1 MTELRTVGVEEEML
15 LVERST
21 GHAISL
27 QSQVL
32 AAMPEDPPEGEIE
45 GEFAREQIEVG
56 SAPHDDLATLAAELT
71 EWRRRASVAARRQG
85 AAVAALG
92 LSPTPTVPHRAQGDR
107 YARMAE
113 RFGVIAA
120 EFLSCGC
127 HVHVSVR
134 DREEAVR
141 VLDRIRPSLPLL
153 TALCTNSPF
162 HAGVDTGYA
171 GYRTLQMDRWPSAG
185 PVEPFG
191 SAAAYD
197 EAMAQMLATGVL
209 LDQGMVYFDARVS
222 HRYPTIEI
230 RVADVCL
237 DVRDAVLLAALCR
250 ALVETEAHDAR
261 DAVLPSVPVLR
272 LARWQAASTGVG
284 GDLLDPRTLTPVPAW
299 EAIGAL
305 VERLRPALERSGDVG
320 LVEGALARI
329 RRGGTGADRQRRV
342 LEHTGSM
349 ADVVADATRVT
360 TGTERDQF

>member
-1 MTELRTVGVEEEML
+1 MSELRTVGVEEEML
-15 LVERST
+15 LVERAT
-21 GHAISL
+21 GHAMSL

-32 AAMPEDPPEGEIE
+32 AAMPENPPDGEIE

-56 SAPHDDLATLAAELT
+56 SAPHEDLAVLAAELS
-71 EWRRRASVAARRQG
+71 EWRHRASVAARHQG

-92 LSPTPTVPHRAQGDR
+92 LSPTPTVPHRAPGSR
-107 YARMAE
+107 YEQIAE

-127 HVHVSVR
+127 HVHVSVNDR
-134 DREEAVR
+134 DEAVR

-162 HAGVDTGYA
+162 HAGADTGYA

-191 SAAAYD
+191 SAAGYD
-197 EAMAQMLATGVL
+197 EAISQMLATGVL

-250 ALVETEAHDAR
+250 ALVETEAQATD

-272 LARWQAASTGVG
+272 LARWQAAGTGVG
-284 GDLLDPRTLTPVPAW
+284 GDLLDARTLQPVPAW

-305 VERLRPALERSGDVG
+305 VDRLRPALDRSGDVE
-320 LVEGALARI
+320 LVETALARI
-329 RRGGTGADRQRRV
+329 RRHGTGADRQRRV
-342 LEHTGSM
+342 FEHTGSM

-360 TGTERDQF
+360 IGADHDQS